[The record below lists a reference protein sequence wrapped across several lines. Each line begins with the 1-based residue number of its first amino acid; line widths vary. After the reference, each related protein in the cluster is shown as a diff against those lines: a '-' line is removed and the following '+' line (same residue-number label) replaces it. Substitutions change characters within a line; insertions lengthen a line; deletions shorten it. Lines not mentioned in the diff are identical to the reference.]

1 MTEPGGELAERSRQG
16 DIKAGFYSGTWHVV
30 THVPTQRPSGGYHVT
45 KVQKL
50 HAESRTVLLTSLK
63 AKLRL

>member
-1 MTEPGGELAERSRQG
+1 MRGVGKGILRLASTQV
-16 DIKAGFYSGTWHVV
+16 TWHVV
-30 THVPTQRPSGGYHVT
+30 MHVSRQRPSGGYHVT

-50 HAESRTVLLTSLK
+50 HAGSRTALLTSLK